1 MKKIIITRTDYSD
14 KQTLGVG
21 MIVDNGRPIFEFKT
35 LELPWKNNQ
44 SKVSCIPS
52 GKYTAFK
59 RISGTPG
66 RGQVFQLED
75 VPNRIAIQ
83 IHSGNYYTDILGC
96 ILVGTQHTD
105 INNDGYADVINSKK
119 VLNSILDLLSENV
132 QVEIIGNSVIEK

>member
-14 KQTLGVG
+14 KQTLGIG
-21 MIVDNGRPIFEFKT
+21 MIIDDGRPVFEFKT
-35 LELPWKNNQ
+35 LELPWKNNA

-59 RISGTPG
+59 RISGTAG
-66 RGQVFQLED
+66 RGQVFQLEE

-96 ILVGTQHTD
+96 ILVGDKHTD
-105 INNDGYADVINSKK
+105 INGDGYADVTNSRK
-119 VLNSILDLLSENV
+119 VLRTILDSLSEKV
-132 QVEIIGNSVIEK
+132 QVEIIGNAGIEK